1 MINGS
6 SPKTFEIASVSDAIV
21 ILHDFF
27 NRKEAIENP
36 STGETIQVDREVVNS
51 CLNELYFDITNP
63 KSLLRSFLASLSSC
77 PIDFRKEVV
86 RNVCFVGGGIEFI
99 PNFEARF
106 LKAIAGE
113 FTVTTAAAAAAAAD
127 SSPTFRSL
135 RPLLNEKEGCLGVV
149 YPLPF
154 SPGVFAWT
162 ATSVFGSTGALPIE
176 QTVHQQA
183 FLSSQKQDS
192 ARSKNVI
199 RDFLSY

>member
-1 MINGS
+1 MEIINGS

-27 NRKEAIENP
+27 NRKEATENP

-106 LKAIAGE
+106 LKAIADE
-113 FTVTTAAAAAAAAD
+113 FTVTTAAAAD
-127 SSPTFRSL
+127 SSPAFRSL

-149 YPLPF
+149 YPYHYLP
-154 SPGVFAWT
+154 
-162 ATSVFGSTGALPIE
+162 GSLLGPRQASL
-176 QTVHQQA
+176 VQQGP
-183 FLSSQKQDS
+183 FPSHKQFIS
-192 ARSKNVI
+192 RRSFRVRKRMIPPARKM
-199 RDFLSY
+199 

>member
-1 MINGS
+1 MEIINGS

-27 NRKEAIENP
+27 NRKEATENP

-106 LKAIAGE
+106 LKAIADE
-113 FTVTTAAAAAAAAD
+113 FTVTTAAAAD
-127 SSPTFRSL
+127 SSPAFRSL

-149 YPLPF
+149 YPVPF

-162 ATSVFGSTGALPIE
+162 ATSVFGSTGALPIA

-183 FLSSQKQDS
+183 FLSSQKKDDS